1 LLNETVIQRAKPNHK
16 AYRLSDTLGLFLWV
30 TPSGGKLWR
39 WKYRH
44 AEAAKTISY
53 GKWPDVSLETA
64 RERHFSARK
73 LLASGVDPM
82 AQRAGTRRAVAT
94 SAAHSF
100 QTVAG
105 LWLEHWRA
113 GKSPR
118 HADVT
123 RRRLE
128 KNVFPL
134 LGSRPLDAIVAPE
147 LVVVVKAIEARGVG
161 DLAKRSLETCGQIF
175 RYAIAHGYA
184 TRNPAADIK
193 PADLLK
199 PTVKTHLARVSQAE
213 LPALLRAVEIYQGK
227 VLTRLAMKLLSLTA
241 VRTSELIGAQWA
253 EFDTSAKR
261 WNIPATRMKLPAPH
275 IIPLSRQSLEVLEL
289 LKGLSGHSPYL
300 FPGDRGA
307 TTMSNMAIL
316 QGLKR
321 MGYAGRM
328 TGHGWRGLFSTIL
341 HENGWNHEWIELQLA
356 HSPRDQVSAAYN
368 FALHLENRGKMMDW
382 WGDFLER
389 TQRGVAR

>member
-1 LLNETVIQRAKPNHK
+1 M
-16 AYRLSDTLGLFLWV
+16 
-30 TPSGGKLWR
+30 
-39 WKYRH
+39 
-44 AEAAKTISY
+44 
-53 GKWPDVSLETA
+53 A
-64 RERHFSARK
+64 RSA
-73 LLASGVDPM
+73 SE
-82 AQRAGTRRAVAT
+82 RRAAD
-94 SAAHSF
+94 F
-100 QTVAG
+100 QTIAG
-105 LWLEHWRA
+105 LWLNHWKT

-118 HADVT
+118 HVDVT

-134 LGSRPLDAIVAPE
+134 LGARPIDAIVAPE
-147 LVVVVKAIEARGVG
+147 IVIVVKAIEARGVG
-161 DLAKRSLETCGQIF
+161 DLAKRSLETISQVM

-199 PTVKTHLARVSQAE
+199 PTVKKHLARVSQAE

-241 VRTSELIGAQWA
+241 VRTSELIGARWE
-253 EFDTSAKR
+253 EFDFAEDAKFSQFGATPFPR
-261 WNIPATRMKLPAPH
+261 WTIPKERMKIKDSPH
-275 IIPLSRQSLEVLEL
+275 IVPLSRQSLEVLEL
-289 LKGLSGHSPYL
+289 LRGVSGHGPYL

-307 TTMSNMAIL
+307 ATMSNMAIL

-341 HENGWNHEWIELQLA
+341 HESGLWNHEWIELQLSHVA
-356 HSPRDQVSAAYN
+356 RDQVSAAYN

-382 WGDFLER
+382 WGDYLES
-389 TQRGVAR
+389 TQRGGKVIASNTVTS